1 MKSLNLVLLTVAFSG
16 LAAYAQNNLIP
27 AHRTCGTSEHHNFL
41 LKNRPGYSKEV
52 EKYKSKIEEYLTQKK
67 SAKLTS
73 NSSVN
78 IVVPVVIHILYNNN
92 NENISDNQALSQLTV
107 LNDDFQKLNAD
118 TAQIPFLFKS
128 VAAGVNVTFCLAQR
142 DPNGNPTNG
151 ILHVYTP
158 NTSFTTDDKV
168 KKTAQ
173 GGDDAWDV
181 SRYMNIWICDL
192 GNSLLGY
199 GEFPTSGYSNTYG
212 LVINY
217 TCTGTIG
224 TAQAPFNKGRTGT
237 HEFGHCF
244 NLEHIW
250 GDDFGTCFGSDNCND
265 TPNQKGENYGTPTFP
280 QGTAA
285 TGGCCNAADTSS
297 MFMNYMD
304 YTDDAGMFMFTQDQ
318 CQRML
323 AVLNNPPY
331 NSLLTSNGCTPVVL
345 LGDDAAS
352 TAIIQPTGNSCSDSI
367 YPVITIKNWGS
378 NPLTSAV
385 INYQLDNGPVLT
397 QNFSGN
403 IASLGVTNLTLPSM
417 PIGGGSHTF
426 KAYTTLPNG
435 QSDLNTVND
444 TASSQ
449 FFIITGGQSLPF
461 TEGFEGTSFVPTGW
475 TLNNPDA
482 GVTWERT
489 TAAAK
494 NGVAS
499 ARIDNY
505 NDDFTGEID
514 EIMTPPLDFT
524 TAASPALSFNVA
536 YKLYTNPASNPNY
549 SDTLNVLISTDCGT
563 TWTSIYKK
571 FGVALTTTSPTYANS
586 AFIPNSTQWRYE
598 VISLANYS
606 STQNALIKFRN
617 SSQYENY
624 LYLDNINIS
633 TFTGV
638 ENELFNSSLLI
649 YPNPSTDIFHLDLSN
664 KEGDHVIV
672 SVTNQLGQRVFHN
685 NFLHGSNSLEVD
697 LSGMPSGIY
706 FMTVKSGDCFATRK
720 IILE

>member
-1 MKSLNLVLLTVAFSG
+1 MKNVFILTTLICLSFGQLVSQTKR
-16 LAAYAQNNLIP
+16 
-27 AHRTCGTSEHHNFL
+27 RTCGTSEHHNLL
-41 LKNRPGYSKEV
+41 LKTRPEYGKEL
-52 EKYKSKIEEYLTQKK
+52 EKYKTRIEKYIEDKK
-67 SAKLTS
+67 SMKSSAL
-73 NSSVN
+73 SSVN
-78 IVVPVVIHILYNNN
+78 ITVPVVIHILYNNSA
-92 NENISDNQALSQLTV
+92 ENISDNQALSQLTV
-107 LNDDFQKLNAD
+107 LNNDFQKLNAD
-118 TAQIPFLFKS
+118 TALIPSLFKT
-128 VAAGVNVTFCLAQR
+128 VASGVNVNFCLAQR

-158 NTSFTTDDKV
+158 NASFGTDDKV

-181 SRYMNIWICDL
+181 SRYMNVWICDL

-199 GEFPTSGYSNTYG
+199 GEFPTASYSNTYG

-217 TCTGTIG
+217 TCTGTMG
-224 TAQAPFNKGRTGT
+224 TAQSPFDKGRTGT

-250 GDDFGTCFGSDNCND
+250 GDDFGTCFGSDNCSD
-265 TPNQKGENYGTPTFP
+265 TPNQKGENYGTPSFP

-285 TGGCCNAADTSS
+285 TGGCCNASDTSS

-304 YTDDAGMFMFTQDQ
+304 YTDDAGMFMFSYEQ

-345 LGDDAAS
+345 LSDDAAS
-352 TAIIQPTGNSCSDSI
+352 TAIIQPSGNSCNTTI
-367 YPVITIKNWGS
+367 NPIVKIKNWGS
-378 NPLTSAV
+378 NTLSSAV
-385 INYQLDNGPVLT
+385 INYQLDNGTVMT
-397 QNFSGN
+397 QNFNGSL
-403 IASLGVTNLTLPSM
+403 ASLADTNIVLPSM
-417 PIGGGSHTF
+417 IVSVGAHVF

-435 QSDLNTVND
+435 IVDQNSVND
-444 TASSQ
+444 TSFSQ
-449 FFIITGGQSLPF
+449 FNIISGGQALPF
-461 TEGFEGTSFVPTGW
+461 SEGFEGTTFVPAGW
-475 TLNNPDA
+475 SLNNPDA

-514 EIMTPPLDFT
+514 EITTPALDLT
-524 TAASPALSFNVA
+524 SVTSPALSFNVA

-549 SDTLNVLISTDCGT
+549 SDTLNVLISTDCGA
-563 TWTSIYKK
+563 TWSSIYKK

-586 AFIPNSTQWRYE
+586 AFIPTSNQWRYE
-598 VISLANYS
+598 VISLS
-606 STQNALIKFRN
+606 SFSNTPNALLKFRN

-633 TFTGV
+633 SFTG
-638 ENELFNSSLLI
+638 I
-649 YPNPSTDIFHLDLSN
+649 
-664 KEGDHVIV
+664 
-672 SVTNQLGQRVFHN
+672 
-685 NFLHGSNSLEVD
+685 
-697 LSGMPSGIY
+697 
-706 FMTVKSGDCFATRK
+706 
-720 IILE
+720 